1 MCISILPP
9 SCPKQATNLPQH
21 RGKLVD
27 FQKIFEIIFSKLTK
41 YYDACFFA
49 RM

>member
-1 MCISILPP
+1 MHSFSIIKDKIYVYFYIATQCPP

-27 FQKIFEIIFSKLTK
+27 F
-41 YYDACFFA
+41 
-49 RM
+49 